1 MFGNQLN
8 YVTTA
13 YTVGY
18 ILGEIPSNVILTRVR
33 PSIWLPT
40 LEVSEDCPEGFCSSF
55 LLPFE
60 CR

>member
-40 LEVSEDCPEGFCSSF
+40 LEVSEDCPEGFGSYF
-55 LLPFE
+55 LILLKW
-60 CR
+60 R